1 MPKKPAPDPAYGYAP
16 ETNTV
21 RAGPHDL
28 ARLPLTFREP
38 MREQPP
44 GRWRHMDDYDLAFE
58 RLADAVD
65 AGSQLR
71 YGKRWTGPDLVLGQD
86 TEDLGGRG
94 GDTGRVRRRAH
105 PRRRSSARSTAS
117 LSS

>member
-1 MPKKPAPDPAYGYAP
+1 
-16 ETNTV
+16 
-21 RAGPHDL
+21 
-28 ARLPLTFREP
+28 
-38 MREQPP
+38 
-44 GRWRHMDDYDLAFE
+44 MDDYDLSFE

-86 TEDLGGRG
+86 AEDLGGRG
-94 GDTGRVRRRAH
+94 GDTDRVRRRAH
-105 PRRRSSARSTAS
+105 PRRRRSSARSTAS